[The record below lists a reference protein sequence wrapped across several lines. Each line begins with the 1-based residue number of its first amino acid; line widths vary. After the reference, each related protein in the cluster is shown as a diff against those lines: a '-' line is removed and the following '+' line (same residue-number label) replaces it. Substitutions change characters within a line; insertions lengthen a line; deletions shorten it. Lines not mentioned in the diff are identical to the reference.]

1 MPISAAPKA
10 GRPSADA
17 AARICAER
25 GVNFTPLR
33 RVVLDQ
39 AAIRRQFD
47 ALSSGQQPFLAVLRV

>member
-10 GRPSADA
+10 GRPGADA
-17 AARICAER
+17 AVRICAER

-39 AAIRRQFD
+39 AAIRSQFD
-47 ALSSGQQPFLAVLRV
+47 ALSSG